1 MALCMVAL
9 RRTKTGLVARKGIP
23 VDVREP
29 YARLYGVGWEAKLK
43 LPADISKHEAKAR
56 HGEWLADVEMR
67 IAALRA
73 TAKGEGQPLT
83 RLNAIALAGRW
94 YTWFVGQHEDHPGTP
109 QQWRK
114 LSDHIAWNILRPEA
128 PEEYEENSQA
138 DPEWEWA
145 KTPEVRARVRP
156 QIAELARVASF
167 LASAGMALEDKA
179 HTLFVDAVSDNLLPA
194 LSLLERR
201 AQGDYTPDTMPES
214 FPAFAE
220 SQTRKA
226 QGLNCWQLFEAFVN
240 AVKPAPKTVNRW
252 RAVFLNLQAEF
263 PQTGAAA
270 ITEADAR
277 AWVNKLTTPKRS
289 PVTVRGIW
297 LSASRRVFGWAETH
311 KHVPKNPF
319 VNIRVDV
326 PRKARTRE
334 TEAFTPAEAQVI
346 LRAALQ
352 YENPKSARDRAR
364 RWGPWLCA
372 YSGARMGEITQLR
385 GITQRS
391 PISQLVPT

>member
-1 MALCMVAL
+1 VVRAHPTVPETKISLWFQHLTDRPDVFARAKYKRRYKMALRMVAL

-73 TAKGEGQPLT
+73 TAKGEGQPVT

-201 AQGDYTPDTMPES
+201 AQGDYTWASRDPRGISHVRYGAISGSDRRMVRTTRMTSSGHAGRLPSPRVFLTGEE
-214 FPAFAE
+214 PAF
-220 SQTRKA
+220 
-226 QGLNCWQLFEAFVN
+226 NILFVGHPT
-240 AVKPAPKTVNRW
+240 PA
-252 RAVFLNLQAEF
+252 NLSE
-263 PQTGAAA
+263 
-270 ITEADAR
+270 R
-277 AWVNKLTTPKRS
+277 L
-289 PVTVRGIW
+289 
-297 LSASRRVFGWAETH
+297 
-311 KHVPKNPF
+311 
-319 VNIRVDV
+319 
-326 PRKARTRE
+326 ARTGH
-334 TEAFTPAEAQVI
+334 
-346 LRAALQ
+346 
-352 YENPKSARDRAR
+352 SGDRALPTVTITCR
-364 RWGPWLCA
+364 GPVESISLRPPKGWRLVHLHL
-372 YSGARMGEITQLR
+372 ARPSRFVVT
-385 GITQRS
+385 
-391 PISQLVPT
+391 